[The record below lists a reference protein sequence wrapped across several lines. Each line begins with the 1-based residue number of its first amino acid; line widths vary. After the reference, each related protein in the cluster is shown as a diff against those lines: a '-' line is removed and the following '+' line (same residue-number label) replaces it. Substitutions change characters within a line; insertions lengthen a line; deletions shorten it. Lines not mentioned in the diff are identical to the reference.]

1 MLKIKVMEV
10 REKELI
16 KEALERY
23 VAIKG
28 SQNKAGNALVGISP
42 ATVSQILNNKWELIS
57 DELWRSL
64 AAQLNLKNKTWN
76 IVETKNF
83 KELMEIFTDAQD
95 NSLVM
100 AVTGE
105 AGCGKTVA
113 AREYQAENDNVF
125 VLCCNE
131 YWNRKLFMQELLRE
145 MGKNPAGDTV
155 GEMMNDI
162 VTTLKRMECP
172 LIIMDEADKLS
183 DQVFYFFITLYNKL
197 EDHCGII
204 MMATDFLEKK
214 VNRGLR
220 LNKKG
225 YKEIYSR
232 IGRRF
237 IALEPIS
244 VQDITEVCIANGL
257 TAKEDIK
264 EVVKGSEN
272 DLRRVRR
279 KVFSINKKNSKQ

>member
-1 MLKIKVMEV
+1 MEV

-42 ATVSQILNNKWELIS
+42 ATVSQILNGKWELIK
-57 DELWRSL
+57 DDMWRNL

-257 TAKEDIK
+257 TTKEDIK

>member
-1 MLKIKVMEV
+1 MEF

-28 SQNKAGNALVGISP
+28 SQNKAGNALNGISP
-42 ATVSQILNNKWELIS
+42 ATVSQILNGKWELIS

>member
-1 MLKIKVMEV
+1 MEV

>member
-1 MLKIKVMEV
+1 MEV

-42 ATVSQILNNKWELIS
+42 ATVSQIINNKWELIK
-57 DELWRSL
+57 DDMWRNL
-64 AAQLNLKNKTWN
+64 AAQLNLKNKSWN

-105 AGCGKTVA
+105 AGCGKTVT
-113 AREYQAENDNVF
+113 AREYQADNDNVF

>member
-1 MLKIKVMEV
+1 MEV

-42 ATVSQILNNKWELIS
+42 ATVSQILNNKWELIK
-57 DELWRSL
+57 DEMWRNL

-76 IVETKNF
+76 IVSTKNF

>member
-1 MLKIKVMEV
+1 MEV

-42 ATVSQILNNKWELIS
+42 ATVSQILNNKWELIK
-57 DELWRSL
+57 DEMWRNL

-113 AREYQAENDNVF
+113 AREYQADNENVY

-162 VTTLKRMECP
+162 VTTLKRRECP

-204 MMATDFLEKK
+204 MMATDYLEKK

-244 VQDITEVCIANGL
+244 VQDMTEVCIANGISS
-257 TAKEDIK
+257 KNDIK
-264 EVVKGSEN
+264 EVVKNSDS

-279 KVFSINKKNSKQ
+279 KVFSINKRNSKQ

>member
-1 MLKIKVMEV
+1 M
-10 REKELI
+10 
-16 KEALERY
+16 
-23 VAIKG
+23 
-28 SQNKAGNALVGISP
+28 
-42 ATVSQILNNKWELIS
+42 
-57 DELWRSL
+57 WRNL

-76 IVETKNF
+76 IVETKNY

-237 IALEPIS
+237 ISLEPIS

-257 TAKEDIK
+257 TTKEDIK